1 MASSPADIYL
11 RDSIACETLKQVCLI
26 PSFPIDLYN
35 NIFFVSLQGSS
46 GSSSEKGYICDSD
59 SDGDKVSLNYQ
70 LFYSKGKL
78 RKRRKGGG
86 TKRRRRR
93 VSYDYSLFFA
103 LSLLVQL
110 LTTDQSNSLWSC
122 FFASSISF
130 LSHQPLVGHWK
141 MAWQLACT
149 RRIKHAGLIL
159 LNSIHFHV

>member
-35 NIFFVSLQGSS
+35 NIFFFVSLQGSS

-78 RKRRKGGG
+78 RKRRGNKK
-86 TKRRRRR
+86 TKKKSLVRLLF
-93 VSYDYSLFFA
+93 VFCPLPSSTTADY
-103 LSLLVQL
+103 
-110 LTTDQSNSLWSC
+110 
-122 FFASSISF
+122 
-130 LSHQPLVGHWK
+130 
-141 MAWQLACT
+141 
-149 RRIKHAGLIL
+149 
-159 LNSIHFHV
+159 